1 VRKGK
6 IFFRLTSHRFLASR
20 KGEVMSLTKLIA
32 VGLGPGDPE
41 LVTLKGLRAI
51 EAADLVFVPRS
62 QEGEQSL
69 ALRIA
74 QPWLQRDRQQVIEL
88 PLPMTR
94 NAAELVPAWQA
105 AADQIGQS
113 FAALEKSETHQ
124 RSGVYL
130 LLGDPLLYGTFI
142 YLWGELAARYP
153 AIQIEIVPGVTS
165 FAAAAARAQFP
176 LSATSDRV
184 AILPASY
191 ETDAAQLRRLLAD
204 YETVILLK
212 VGPVLP
218 QILTALE
225 EMGLLES
232 TLYAERV
239 GMPEERIALGPEVRA
254 LHNQRR
260 PYLSLLI
267 VRRDQQKLL
276 KRGMGESR

>member
-1 VRKGK
+1 VISSPK
-6 IFFRLTSHRFLASR
+6 LT
-20 KGEVMSLTKLIA
+20 A

-41 LVTLKGLRAI
+41 LITLKGLRAI
-51 EAADLVFVPRS
+51 EAANLIFIPRS

-94 NAAELVPAWQA
+94 NEVELVPAWQA
-105 AADQIGQS
+105 AADQIAQG
-113 FAALEKSETHQ
+113 FAVLENSGAEQ
-124 RSGVYL
+124 PRGVYL
-130 LLGDPLLYGTFI
+130 LLGDPLLYGTFTYI
-142 YLWGELAARYP
+142 WGELAARYP
-153 AIQIEIVPGVTS
+153 NIQIEIVPGVTS
-165 FAAAAARAQFP
+165 FAAAAARAQFL

-218 QILTALE
+218 QILAALE
-225 EMGLLES
+225 DMRLLES

-239 GMPEERIALGPEVRA
+239 GMPEERMALGQEVRV

-267 VRRDQQKLL
+267 VRRGSQTLGNKMIEEV
-276 KRGMGESR
+276 KK

>member
-1 VRKGK
+1 
-6 IFFRLTSHRFLASR
+6 LTSP
-20 KGEVMSLTKLIA
+20 KLTA

-41 LVTLKGLRAI
+41 LITLKGLRAI

-62 QEGEQSL
+62 QDGEQSL

-74 QPWLQRDRQQVIEL
+74 QPWLHEQHIVEL

-94 NAAELVPAWQA
+94 NSGELVSAWRA

-113 FAALEKSETHQ
+113 FANLEKANGQ
-124 RSGVYL
+124 GVYL
-130 LLGDPLLYGTFI
+130 LLGDPLLYGTFTYI
-142 YLWGELAARYP
+142 WAELAARHP
-153 AIQIEIVPGVTS
+153 AIKIEIVPGVTS
-165 FAAAAARAQFP
+165 FAAAAARARFL

-191 ETDAAQLRRLLAD
+191 ETDAGQLRRLLAD
-204 YETVILLK
+204 YDTVILMK

-218 QILTALE
+218 RILAALE
-225 EMGLLES
+225 ELNLLDS

-239 GMPEERIALGPEVRA
+239 GMPEEYMALGSEIRV

-267 VRRDQQKLL
+267 VRRNGQQIL
-276 KRGMGESR
+276 K